1 MQLNISRLRADD
13 FGEYQCVL
21 KNDLNTTV
29 APIYVYG
36 KSWIF
41 IFTFSSRDF

>member
-1 MQLNISRLRADD
+1 MQLNITRLRAED

-21 KNDLNTTV
+21 KNDVNTTV

-36 KSWIF
+36 KQ
-41 IFTFSSRDF
+41 FSIL